1 VIAGVA
7 RADVKIRFE
16 HWPVVWIWPVGL
28 VLMQLRLLAIGDFEV
43 SLGVVACHLLELY
56 LFLFYWLWRPP
67 AWQIALA
74 ALVLLYSLALG
85 ASAEE
90 PVEFWQSFLHVANLL
105 LMMLLCLNA
114 RIEDTPEIRRSLAV
128 FCTLA
133 IASAAVIVA
142 QALTFNLWRD
152 FRLAAI
158 LGPLQPI
165 GPGFEVF
172 LPSMLSA
179 LPRANGV
186 YAEPSVAGWFMSFAL
201 AVALAARRVLPR
213 LGALTALA
221 CGAGAVATLSL
232 TGILGATIVVVSYLL
247 FVRDPGGFKPA
258 FAAAAG
264 SGLALALYAA
274 SELGILGRFANIDEP
289 GTSIYFRLAAPYR
302 LINESLVQYPFG
314 HAVGQTGFIET
325 QPYFINWE
333 EGSQTNIDNSLL
345 MIVFYFGLLGILA
358 NATYLAQLARY
369 LLMRRH
375 AVGLVMMSLTIAL
388 LTTGAG
394 WAHHFVLMI
403 GYAILVGRYLLSES
417 RRPARRSAA
426 PRPVS
431 VIRPRTVAV
440 RAAGTPAADLLR
452 LALLRPNDAP

>member
-1 VIAGVA
+1 VTPGGW
-7 RADVKIRFE
+7 RADVKVRFE
-16 HWPVVWIWPVGL
+16 HWPVVWIWPAGL
-28 VLMQLRLLAIGDFEV
+28 VLMQLRLLMIGEFEV
-43 SLGVVACHLLELY
+43 SLGVVVCHLLELY
-56 LFLFYWLWRPP
+56 LVLFYWLWRPP
-67 AWQIALA
+67 AWQIALV
-74 ALVLLYSLALG
+74 ALVLLYTLALG
-85 ASAEE
+85 TSAEE
-90 PVEFWQSFLHVANLL
+90 PLEFWQSFLQVANLL

-114 RIEDTPEIRRSLAV
+114 RIEGASEIRRSLAV
-128 FCTLA
+128 FCVLA
-133 IASAAVIVA
+133 IASACVIVA
-142 QALTFNLWRD
+142 QALSFNLWRD

-158 LGPLQPI
+158 LGALQPI
-165 GPGFEVF
+165 GPGYEVF

-201 AVALAARRVLPR
+201 ALAARRILPR
-213 LGALTALA
+213 LGAVAALA

-232 TGILGATIVVVSYLL
+232 TGILGATIVVGSYLL
-247 FVRDPGGFKPA
+247 FVRDRRRFKLA

-264 SGLALALYAA
+264 SGLALALYVA
-274 SELGILGRFANIDEP
+274 SELGILARFANIDQP

-302 LINESLVQYPFG
+302 LINESLLQYPLG
-314 HAVGQTGFIET
+314 HPVGQTGFIAT

-333 EGSQTNIDNSLL
+333 AGSQTNIDNSLL

-403 GYAILVGRYLLSES
+403 GYAILAGRYLLAEG
-417 RRPARRSAA
+417 RSAA
-426 PRPVS
+426 RPAAARPAS
-431 VIRPRTVAV
+431 VIRPRTVAA

>member
-1 VIAGVA
+1 MIPCGS
-7 RADVKIRFE
+7 RADIKIRFE
-16 HWPVVWIWPVGL
+16 HWPVVWIWPAGL
-28 VLMQLRLLAIGDFEV
+28 VLMQLRLLAIGNFEV
-43 SLGVVACHLLELY
+43 SLAVVACHLLELH
-56 LFLFYWLWRPP
+56 LLLFYWLWRPP
-67 AWQIALA
+67 VWQIALA
-74 ALVLLYSLALG
+74 ALVVLYTLALG

-90 PVEFWQSFLHVANLL
+90 PFEFWQSFLHVANLL

-114 RIEDTPEIRRSLAV
+114 RIEGAPEIRRSLAV
-128 FCTLA
+128 FCVLA
-133 IASAAVIVA
+133 IASAAVLVA
-142 QALTFNLWRD
+142 QALTFVLWRD

-165 GPGFEVF
+165 GPGYEVF
-172 LPSMLSA
+172 VPPVLSA

-201 AVALAARRVLPR
+201 AIALAARRILPR
-213 LGALTALA
+213 LGGLAALA

-232 TGILGATIVVVSYLL
+232 TGILGATIVVASYLL

-274 SELGILGRFANIDEP
+274 SELGILARFANIDQP
-289 GTSIYFRLAAPYR
+289 GTSIYFRLAAPYQ
-302 LINESLVQYPFG
+302 LINESLIQYPLG
-314 HAVGQTGFIET
+314 HPVGQTGFIAT

-333 EGSQTNIDNSLL
+333 GGSQTNIDNSLL
-345 MIVFYFGLLGILA
+345 MIVFYFGVLGILA
-358 NATYLAQLARY
+358 NATYLVQLARY

-403 GYAILVGRYLLSES
+403 GYAILAGRYLLSEG
-417 RRPARRSAA
+417 RRA
-426 PRPVS
+426 PRPAVARS
-431 VIRPRTVAV
+431 ASIIRPRTAAA
-440 RAAGTPAADLLR
+440 RAPGTPAAALPR
-452 LALLRPNDAP
+452 LAWLRPGGAP